1 MRNLRKNILTIRVSQ
16 KKDGEKNGKKSKKR
30 KNTLYNTKNIIAEA
44 GGRKVP
50 GRSISY
56 ATIGNQSE
64 NVSLV
69 ESALQHQN
77 ITKF

>member
-1 MRNLRKNILTIRVSQ
+1 MA
-16 KKDGEKNGKKSKKR
+16 KKMEKKSKKR

-56 ATIGNQSE
+56 ATIGN
-64 NVSLV
+64 
-69 ESALQHQN
+69 
-77 ITKF
+77 